1 MVDVTLWGGLVPLAD
16 NQKKLSVEA
25 GSIRELLRKLEER
38 YPALSGPIKN
48 EVAVVVDGVIYRNN
62 WSKELPDNAEVF
74 LMRRLSGG

>member
-38 YPALSGPIKN
+38 YPALREPIKN

-62 WSKELPDNAEVF
+62 WSKQIPDNAEVF